1 MFYVHLFLEAMY
13 RKMKERRKKTISKTC
28 GRRAEAAESD
38 CILLGRAKK
47 KLQWEINWQHVE
59 EQTGEHL

>member
-1 MFYVHLFLEAMY
+1 MYSTLATLNNKKITAMFYVHLFLEAMY

-47 KLQWEINWQHVE
+47 KLQ
-59 EQTGEHL
+59 